1 MSGLQSTLAPR
12 TPGIGSRASS
22 FLRADELRKKRS
34 TALLK
39 GYPSLGYPPTQ
50 VNALDARVRS
60 QYSARYKRFLKQ
72 LRAARGL
79 ASLTQ
84 EQVAAALNR
93 PQSFVSKCES
103 GERRIDVVELEDF
116 ARLYR
121 KPISFFLT

>member
-1 MSGLQSTLAPR
+1 
-12 TPGIGSRASS
+12 
-22 FLRADELRKKRS
+22 
-34 TALLK
+34 
-39 GYPSLGYPPTQ
+39 LGRQ

-79 ASLTQ
+79 ARLTQ

>member
-1 MSGLQSTLAPR
+1 
-12 TPGIGSRASS
+12 
-22 FLRADELRKKRS
+22 
-34 TALLK
+34 
-39 GYPSLGYPPTQ
+39 
-50 VNALDARVRS
+50 
-60 QYSARYKRFLKQ
+60 
-72 LRAARGL
+72 
-79 ASLTQ
+79 LTQ